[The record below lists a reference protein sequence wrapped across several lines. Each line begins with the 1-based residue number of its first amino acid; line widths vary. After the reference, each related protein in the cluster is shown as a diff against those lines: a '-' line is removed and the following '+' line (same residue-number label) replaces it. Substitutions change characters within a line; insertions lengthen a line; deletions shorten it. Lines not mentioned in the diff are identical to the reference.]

1 MKYMGSKS
9 RIAKYIVPIIQS
21 CIDENNITEYYE
33 PFVGGLNVIDKVRCP
48 YRYGSDMNKYLIA
61 LFKHLQNGGKLLPE
75 VTREL
80 YSEVR
85 ANYKQDGKYED
96 WYIGNIGFLASY
108 NGRWFDGGYAQAGY
122 EKTKTGQRYRDYY
135 KEAKANIE
143 SQIPYIT
150 DIILNT
156 RDYKEIVP
164 ANMSMIYCDP
174 PYENTKKFA
183 NAINFN
189 YNEFWDKV
197 REWSKNNFVLVS
209 ELSAPNDFIC
219 VWEKSVS
226 RSIKSTDKSTATEKL
241 FTYSHGKYA
250 EYIRQNS

>member
-1 MKYMGSKS
+1 
-9 RIAKYIVPIIQS
+9 
-21 CIDENNITEYYE
+21 
-33 PFVGGLNVIDKVRCP
+33 
-48 YRYGSDMNKYLIA
+48 MNKYLIA
-61 LFKHLQNGGKLLPE
+61 LFKHLQNGGTLLLE

-150 DIILNT
+150 DIILDVK
-156 RDYKEIVP
+156 DYREITP
-164 ANMSMIYCDP
+164 IDNSMIYCDP
-174 PYENTKKFA
+174 PYANTKQFA
-183 NAINFN
+183 NATNFN
-189 YNEFWDKV
+189 YDEFWNKI
-197 REWSKNNFVLVS
+197 REWSENNFVLIS
-209 ELSAPNDFIC
+209 ELQAPSDFVCI
-219 VWEKSVS
+219 WEKPVS
-226 RSIKSTDKSTATEKL
+226 RSIKSTDKSVAVEKL
-241 FTYSHGKYA
+241 FTYSRGKYA
-250 EYIRQNS
+250 EYANQNIR